1 MVLFEYLIVFNIMFN
16 SNFKE
21 SIVKEIVLEDKKVVD
36 VVEFLK
42 CFYFNMKYNIIG
54 ILNCLFK
61 LFFKEII

>member
-1 MVLFEYLIVFNIMFN
+1 MVFLEYLFVFNVMFN
-16 SNFKE
+16 SEFKE
-21 SIVKEIVLEDKKVVD
+21 SIVVEIILEGKRVVD